1 MSKLNEAYAL
11 AVTSEFDT
19 RLDQCSSIIVFEL
32 KKNKGLLSTRDCKQI
47 MSEYGF
53 ATATYTRALAK
64 LANDGRIFT
73 RRGSKQY
80 TRLLRAEDLYG
91 VSI

>member
-19 RLDQCSSIIVFEL
+19 RLDQCVSIIIFEL
-32 KKNKGLLSTRDCKQI
+32 KKNKGLLSTRDCKKNV
-47 MSEYGF
+47 SEYGF
-53 ATATYTRALAK
+53 AKATYNRALAK
-64 LANDGRIFT
+64 LADDGRIFT

-80 TRLLRAEDLYG
+80 TRLLKTEEING
-91 VSI
+91 SSI

>member
-11 AVTSEFDT
+11 AITSEFDT
-19 RLDQCSSIIVFEL
+19 RLDQCASIIVFEL
-32 KKNKGLLSTRDCKQI
+32 KKNKGLLSTRDCKQTL
-47 MSEYGF
+47 SEYGF

-64 LANDGRIFT
+64 LSDDGRIFT

-80 TRLLRAEDLYG
+80 TRLLRTEDLHG
-91 VSI
+91 TSI

>member
-64 LANDGRIFT
+64 LADDGRIFT

>member
-32 KKNKGLLSTRDCKQI
+32 KQNKGLLSTRDCKQI
-47 MSEYGF
+47 ISEYGF

-64 LANDGRIFT
+64 LADDGRIFT

-80 TRLLRAEDLYG
+80 TRLLKDEDLNG
-91 VSI
+91 SSI

>member
-1 MSKLNEAYAL
+1 
-11 AVTSEFDT
+11 
-19 RLDQCSSIIVFEL
+19 
-32 KKNKGLLSTRDCKQI
+32 LLSTRDCKQI

-64 LANDGRIFT
+64 LADDGRIFT

>member
-19 RLDQCSSIIVFEL
+19 RLNQCSSIIVFEL

-64 LANDGRIFT
+64 LADDGRIFT
-73 RRGSKQY
+73 RAGSKQY

>member
-64 LANDGRIFT
+64 LADDGRIFT
-73 RRGSKQY
+73 RAGSKQY

>member
-19 RLDQCSSIIVFEL
+19 RLDQCASIIIFEL
-32 KKNKGLLSTRDCKQI
+32 KKNKRLLSTRDCKQNI
-47 MSEYGF
+47 SEYGF
-53 ATATYTRALAK
+53 GKATYTRALAK
-64 LANDGRIFT
+64 LADDGRIFT

-80 TRLLRAEDLYG
+80 TRLLNAEDLNG
-91 VSI
+91 TSI

>member
-19 RLDQCSSIIVFEL
+19 RLDQCSSIIIFEL
-32 KKNKGLLSTRDCKQI
+32 KQNKGLLSTRDCKQI
-47 MSEYGF
+47 ISEYGF

-64 LANDGRIFT
+64 LADDGRIFT

-80 TRLLRAEDLYG
+80 TRLLKDEDLNG
-91 VSI
+91 ASV

>member
-64 LANDGRIFT
+64 LADDGRIFT

-91 VSI
+91 VSN